1 MKFTW
6 NISKYLN
13 KIKIKR
19 LSMDSKGII
28 NIELLFCTLIV
39 ILLLIVNLPMIE
51 NSLNSNIEIYE
62 NNKGRILANHIA
74 DSINEVNSNEYGFRK
89 KIKMPESIDGNFYT
103 IIVNDKET
111 IVEFNN
117 KKGKS
122 AINPIRL
129 VDSSN
134 RSIENIELYN
144 GRTYLIEKTLI
155 NDNETD
161 TINQS
166 SILIRQV
173 SN

>member
-1 MKFTW
+1 
-6 NISKYLN
+6 
-13 KIKIKR
+13 
-19 LSMDSKGII
+19 MDSKGII

-62 NNKGRILANHIA
+62 NSKGRFLANHIA

-89 KIKMPESIDGNFYT
+89 KIKLPESIDGNFYR
-103 IIVNDKET
+103 IVVNEREA
-111 IVEFNN
+111 IVEFN
-117 KKGKS
+117 KRDGKS
-122 AINPIRL
+122 TINPIKL

-134 RSIENIELYN
+134 KTIENVELYN
-144 GRTYLIEKTLI
+144 GRTYLIEKTLV
-155 NDNETD
+155 NDNKTD

-173 SN
+173 ED

>member
-1 MKFTW
+1 
-6 NISKYLN
+6 
-13 KIKIKR
+13 
-19 LSMDSKGII
+19 MDSKGII

-51 NSLNSNIEIYE
+51 NSLNSNIEIHE
-62 NNKGRILANHIA
+62 NSKGRILANHIA
-74 DSINEVNSNEYGFRK
+74 DSINEVNSNEYGFKK
-89 KIKMPESIDGNFYT
+89 KIKLPESVDGKFYKV
-103 IIVNDKET
+103 IVNERET
-111 IVEFNN
+111 IVEFND

-122 AINPIRL
+122 AINPIKL

-134 RSIENIELYN
+134 KTIESMEMYN

-155 NDNETD
+155 NDNKTD

-173 SN
+173 EN